1 MRPSLAVVLLSL
13 LLSLTGC
20 LSVSDPGKTI
30 PMQLIPAEQSARRLV
45 VVLPGR
51 ADDLEALRRS
61 GMPEAIHA
69 AWPDADVLLA
79 EVTLGDYMQGRAP
92 ERLHAEVI
100 APARERGG
108 YREVWLAG
116 ASMGGMGVLMYDRL
130 HPGEMDGLV
139 LLAPYLGGAALL
151 REIGDA
157 GGVAQWNAGPEQPVN
172 ADNWQREM
180 WRHIQRWSRN
190 PAAASRVWLAY
201 GDRDR
206 LRKTMPLLA
215 PALTQDQ
222 VLMRNGGHA
231 WTVWS
236 PAMGEVLRQA
246 DAKPDRSKP
255 R

>member
-1 MRPSLAVVLLSL
+1 MY
-13 LLSLTGC
+13 
-20 LSVSDPGKTI
+20 
-30 PMQLIPAEQSARRLV
+30 AR
-45 VVLPGR
+45 
-51 ADDLEALRRS
+51 S
-61 GMPEAIHA
+61 
-69 AWPDADVLLA
+69 
-79 EVTLGDYMQGRAP
+79 
-92 ERLHAEVI
+92 
-100 APARERGG
+100 
-108 YREVWLAG
+108 
-116 ASMGGMGVLMYDRL
+116 

-190 PAAASRVWLAY
+190 PDEASRVWLAY